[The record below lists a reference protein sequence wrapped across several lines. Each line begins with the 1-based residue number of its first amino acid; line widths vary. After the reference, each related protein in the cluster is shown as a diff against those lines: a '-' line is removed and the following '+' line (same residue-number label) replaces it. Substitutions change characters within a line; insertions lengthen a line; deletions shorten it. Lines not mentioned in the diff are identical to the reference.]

1 MNFDINRVIEH
12 IRGTCSSFE
21 GRVAGAVQYA
31 ENALKTEENPDYP
44 CAYVVLDNE
53 TAEDNVGMNEYDQK
67 VNLTFSV
74 IVFVANAELGDR
86 RGQLMNDQIAL
97 LRPEVFKSLLRY
109 SPDKSL
115 FTPFEF
121 ESGSVIYMDAVRMIY
136 SFDFSTSYRLAY
148 DDTWQKVEQSDL
160 AQYKQAQVDL
170 LVNQT
175 DPVTGIYSVGDK

>member
-12 IRGTCSSFE
+12 IRDTCPSFE

-31 ENALKTEENPDYP
+31 ENSLKTEESPDYP

-53 TAEDNVGMNEYDQK
+53 TAEDNQGMNEYDQK

-74 IVFVANAELGDR
+74 IVFVANSELDDR

-97 LRPEVFKSLLRY
+97 IRPEIFKSLLRY
-109 SPDKSL
+109 SPNKEL

-121 ESGSVIYMDAVRMIY
+121 ESGSVIYMDAERMLY

-148 DDTWQKVEQSDL
+148 EDTWQKIEQENL
-160 AQYKQAQVDL
+160 AAYKQTQVDL
-170 LVNQT
+170 PVNKEN
-175 DPVTGIYSVGDK
+175 PVRGIYDIGE